1 MSRELCFWVSHPQ
14 FRFKMTALS
23 VFDQCYLTD
32 VSLSSQMPGVPS
44 PLWQNPVFMLFPTC
58 PSWFSIGCYFQMTSS
73 KFAIWPSTGFLSTST
88 KKYLSSI
95 FFFRPTGQQQQHKKS
110 NNNSNHHHSIKQQ
123 QHHYLCG
130 SHSYITS
137 LQQLQPS
144 SLNKTTTT
152 SLSLWFSFLH
162 CFIVINHCTV
172 CCRFWGAAY
181 R

>member
-95 FFFRPTGQQQQHKKS
+95 FFFPPDWSAAAAQKK
-110 NNNSNHHHSIKQQ
+110 Q
-123 QHHYLCG
+123 
-130 SHSYITS
+130 
-137 LQQLQPS
+137 QQLQPS
-144 SLNKTTTT
+144 SFNKTTTT

-162 CFIVINHCTV
+162 YFITTTPTIIIE
-172 CCRFWGAAY
+172 
-181 R
+181 